1 MMEFINK
8 CIDYVKAN
16 PLHGIIAAALAVIIL
31 VILIVVISLSAKR
44 SRAKKR
50 LMKQE
55 EAKKASIM
63 QAEADATAKAK
74 ADAEKADKEAALKAA
89 QDAAKKAV
97 EEKLEAQRIAAEQ
110 EEAAKLAEEEKA
122 KVKAETAKKPA
133 AKKSTAKK
141 PAATKNEKTKEKTEV
156 KTEVKAEEKT
166 ASKSVKN
173 TKAVKSDN
181 KQENGAVLYD
191 ELKNAEEEN
200 AVFYDENETD
210 KAARYKGKW
219 LICRVLTD
227 ETQAEEMYFFELHA
241 SNGEKL
247 LSSEEYTSYS
257 GALRGIATHKTNIEK
272 GNFKITLSKKGDYI
286 FKLLSGKNML
296 LCMGENYPTRA
307 RCESAIESTKRFA
320 QTAVID
326 ENVQDH
332 VVKVPVEDD
341 SEILPLPENYNG
353 KWIISKSTGADGED
367 LFYFELFANNG
378 EKLLS
383 SEEYT
388 TYIGAVNGI
397 ATHKANIEK
406 GNFRISLTK
415 RGDYIYKLLN
425 GNGQLLCLGEHYK
438 TKRLCQSAVDSV
450 KRFAKNSP
458 VLTEAGLTK

>member
-31 VILIVVISLSAKR
+31 VILIVIISLSAKR

-63 QAEADATAKAK
+63 QAEADAAAKAK

-89 QDAAKKAV
+89 QDAARKAV

-173 TKAVKSDN
+173 TKAAKSDN